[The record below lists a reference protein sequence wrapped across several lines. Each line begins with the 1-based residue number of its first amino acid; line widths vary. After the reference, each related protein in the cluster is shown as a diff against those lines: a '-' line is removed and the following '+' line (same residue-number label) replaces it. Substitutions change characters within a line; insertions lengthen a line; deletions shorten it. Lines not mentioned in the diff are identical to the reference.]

1 MSNTGAPRSRTQL
14 VVIVLIAVASLSG
27 SYGFFYWVRGGS
39 VWGTTNYGEFVTP
52 PVQVADLRVTDVAGA
67 RFVRGDTWW
76 LWVVVDAGCSAP
88 CERAL
93 HQLRQLHVLLN
104 RDAPRV
110 RRALVSVGHQD
121 LQASQDVYPG
131 LAHLVVA
138 GPLRNGVFIVDPI
151 GNLVLWYPFADAGK
165 PVLEDL
171 RRLLKLSQIG

>member
-1 MSNTGAPRSRTQL
+1 M
-14 VVIVLIAVASLSG
+14 
-27 SYGFFYWVRGGS
+27 
-39 VWGTTNYGEFVTP
+39 
-52 PVQVADLRVTDVAGA
+52 
-67 RFVRGDTWW
+67 
-76 LWVVVDAGCSAP
+76 
-88 CERAL
+88 

-110 RRALVSVGHQD
+110 RRALVSGEHQD
-121 LQASQDVYPG
+121 LQMYQDVYPG

-151 GNLVLWYPFADAGK
+151 GNLVLWYPFGDAGK